1 MMTSAIPT
9 AEGGSQAVRAQLQ
22 LREMILAGELPPG
35 ERVGEVAI
43 VEKLGISRTPIRAAL
58 VRLEQEGLLEALPHG
73 GFAVRSFSEREVAD
87 AIELR
92 GTLEGLLARVAA
104 ERGVPSAL
112 LGEAREALDE
122 IDAVLARP
130 QLDEADFTRYVAANG
145 RFHAVLLRMADSRV
159 LAREVERGVR
169 MPFASPSA
177 FVVVQA
183 DSPQARDMFV
193 VAQAQHRAVLDAIQR
208 REGAR
213 AEAIMREHA
222 RIAQRNLRE
231 ALRLQRPQALPG
243 VALIRPEASTFT
255 RMK

>member
-159 LAREVERGVR
+159 LAREVERVVR